1 MSAQKLLWACLA
13 ASGVVAA
20 CSSSSPDDTAVATLP
35 VDPRTGLRLDDL
47 GPVPPLPEWPD
58 NPPTD
63 SKRALGKALFSDAR
77 LSGSGKTSCAN
88 CHFPLSEFQ
97 SGGPKDAPDRSYPA
111 ITPTL
116 GRNTP
121 SLLNLVYAPMMRWD
135 GSHFTD
141 LVDMGVLPFAEANM
155 NLTPGI
161 SADRVEDVDVPAAQ
175 HTLYERLTRT
185 VPGYVALFRDA
196 FGEDLEKLGPEQTWR
211 LAGKAIVVYLR
222 LVVSRDSAFDRWNAG
237 DDTAMNAAAVRGFE
251 LFRGPARCIGCH
263 SGPFFTDFRFHNAGV
278 SALDA
283 SGKRDDEGR
292 YRVTHAEA
300 DRGAFLTPT
309 LRSVALTSPYLHDG
323 SEVSLAK
330 VIERKTTPEILKR
343 DPNHDR
349 MFDGVRALTARENA
363 DLVEF
368 LKALTGAPLPIAELS
383 TPPKLP

>member
-1 MSAQKLLWACLA
+1 MKNVLWACLA
-13 ASGVVAA
+13 VGGLVAA
-20 CSSSSPDDTAVATLP
+20 CSSSSSDDADAALPP
-35 VDPRTGLRLDDL
+35 VDPKTGLRDDTM

-58 NPPTD
+58 NPPTEAR
-63 SKRALGKALFSDAR
+63 RALGKALFSDPR
-77 LSGSGKTSCAN
+77 LSGSGKTSCGN
-88 CHFPLSEFQ
+88 CHFPLSDFQ

-111 ITPTL
+111 IAPVL

-121 SLLNLVYAPMMRWD
+121 SLLNIVYAPMMRWD
-135 GSHFTD
+135 GAHYTD
-141 LVDMGVLPFAEANM
+141 LVDMGVFPFAEANM

-161 SADRVEDVDVPAAQ
+161 SADRVEEVDVPAAQ
-175 HTLYERLTRT
+175 HTLHERLTRT

-196 FGEDLEKLGPEQTWR
+196 FGEDLSKLAPEQTWR
-211 LAGKAIVVYLR
+211 LAGKAIAVYLR
-222 LVVSRDSAFDRWNAG
+222 LAISRDSAFDRWNAG
-237 DDTAMNAAAVRGFE
+237 DDKAMNAAAVRGFA
-251 LFRGPARCIGCH
+251 LFRGDARCIACH
-263 SGPFFTDFRFHNAGV
+263 SGPFFSDFRFHNVGV

-292 YRVTHAEA
+292 FLVTRVEA

-309 LRSVALTSPYLHDG
+309 LRSIALTSPYLHDG

-330 VIERKTTPEILKR
+330 VIERKTTAAILAK

-349 MFDGVRALTARENA
+349 VLDGGRALTASEIG